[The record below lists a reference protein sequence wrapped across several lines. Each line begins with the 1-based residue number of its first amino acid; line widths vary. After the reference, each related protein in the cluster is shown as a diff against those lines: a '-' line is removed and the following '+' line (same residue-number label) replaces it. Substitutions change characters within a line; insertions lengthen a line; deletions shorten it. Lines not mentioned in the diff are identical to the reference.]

1 MAVLKF
7 RVSWE
12 EDDAIYRD
20 VLVKHTQNFQ
30 DLHIII
36 LKAFEFD
43 QKHNAT
49 FYRSNHTWQRGR
61 EISKE
66 VYDRAYKVAPLL
78 MEETIIGTEILDT
91 NQHFIYEYDFVKS
104 WSFLIQLI
112 QVIKNADADM
122 TLEYPIVSR
131 IEGVGPMQY
140 GTKGLLG
147 EKFADI
153 EEKYDLNEAADGFG
167 EEGEEEDAHASDD
180 GENSS
185 DDGGDDGDNAEDSDE
200 EDADAS
206 DEGDDA
212 EQNKQDNE
220 SSSEFFEGEAF

>member
-7 RVSWE
+7 RVYWE

-30 DLHIII
+30 DLHTII

-43 QKHNAT
+43 QKHDAT
-49 FYRSNHTWQRGR
+49 FYRSNDTWQRGR

-78 MEETIIGTEILDT
+78 MAETVIGTEIIDT

-112 QVIKNADADM
+112 QVIKNSDADM
-122 TLEYPIVSR
+122 TLEYPLVSR

-153 EEKYDLNEAADGFG
+153 EEKYDLNEGADGFG
-167 EEGEEEDAHASDD
+167 EEGEEDAHASDD
-180 GENSS
+180 S
-185 DDGGDDGDNAEDSDE
+185 DDAEDSDDSDE
-200 EDADAS
+200 GEDAD
-206 DEGDDA
+206 D
-212 EQNKQDNE
+212 NKQDNE
-220 SSSEFFEGEAF
+220 SGSGFFEGEAF

>member
-7 RVSWE
+7 RVYWE

-30 DLHIII
+30 DLHTII

-43 QKHNAT
+43 QKHDAT
-49 FYRSNHTWQRGR
+49 FYRSNDIWKRGR

-66 VYDRAYKVAPLL
+66 VYDRPYKVPPLL
-78 MEETIIGTEILDT
+78 MAETAISSEIIDT

-104 WSFLIQLI
+104 WSFLIELI

-122 TLEYPIVSR
+122 NLEYPLVSR

-153 EEKYDLNEAADGFG
+153 EEKYDLNEGADGFG
-167 EEGEEEDAHASDD
+167 EEGEDAHASDD
-180 GENSS
+180 G
-185 DDGGDDGDNAEDSDE
+185 GDDGE

-206 DEGDDA
+206 DDE
-212 EQNKQDNE
+212 DNNQE
-220 SSSEFFEGEAF
+220 SSGSEFFEGEAF

>member
-7 RVSWE
+7 RVYWE

-30 DLHIII
+30 DLHTII

-43 QKHNAT
+43 QKHDAT
-49 FYRSNHTWQRGR
+49 FYRSNDIWKRGR

-66 VYDRAYKVAPLL
+66 VYDREYKVPPLL
-78 MEETIIGTEILDT
+78 MAETAISSEIIDT

-104 WSFLIQLI
+104 WSFLIELI

-122 TLEYPIVSR
+122 NLEYPLVSR

-153 EEKYDLNEAADGFG
+153 EEKYDLNEGADGFG
-167 EEGEEEDAHASDD
+167 EEGEEGEEDTKGADNDDDEDAHASDD
-180 GENSS
+180 RENT
-185 DDGGDDGDNAEDSDE
+185 SDE
-200 EDADAS
+200 EDAED
-206 DEGDDA
+206 
-212 EQNKQDNE
+212 NNQDNE
-220 SSSEFFEGEAF
+220 SGSGFFEGEAF

>member
-30 DLHIII
+30 DLHLII

-43 QKHNAT
+43 QKHDAT
-49 FYRSNHTWQRGR
+49 FYRSNDTWQRGR

-78 MEETIIGTEILDT
+78 MEETIIGSEIIDT

-112 QVIKNADADM
+112 QVVKNADADM
-122 TLEYPIVSR
+122 TLEYPLVSR

-153 EEKYDLNEAADGFG
+153 EEKYDLNEAAEGFG
-167 EEGEEEDAHASDD
+167 EEGEDAHA
-180 GENSS
+180 
-185 DDGGDDGDNAEDSDE
+185 SDE

-206 DEGDDA
+206 DDREEDADASDEGEDADDS
-212 EQNKQDNE
+212 KQDNE
-220 SSSEFFEGEAF
+220 SGSGFFEGEAF

>member
-7 RVSWE
+7 RVYWE

-30 DLHIII
+30 DLHTII

-43 QKHNAT
+43 QKHDAT
-49 FYRSNHTWQRGR
+49 FYRSNDTWQRGR

-78 MEETIIGTEILDT
+78 MAETVIGTEIIDT

-112 QVIKNADADM
+112 QVVKNADADM
-122 TLEYPIVSR
+122 TLEYPLVSR

-153 EEKYDLNEAADGFG
+153 EEKYDLNEAAEGFG
-167 EEGEEEDAHASDD
+167 EEGEEDAHASDD
-180 GENSS
+180 G
-185 DDGGDDGDNAEDSDE
+185 GDDGE

-206 DEGDDA
+206 DDGGDD
-212 EQNKQDNE
+212 ESEDDNKQDNE
-220 SSSEFFEGEAF
+220 SGSGFFEGEAF

>member
-7 RVSWE
+7 RVYWE

-20 VLVKHTQNFQ
+20 VLVKHTQSFQ
-30 DLHIII
+30 DLHLII

-43 QKHNAT
+43 QKHDAT
-49 FYRSNHTWQRGR
+49 FYRSNDTWQRGR

-78 MEETIIGTEILDT
+78 MAETIIGTEIIDT

-112 QVIKNADADM
+112 QVVKNVDADM
-122 TLEYPIVSR
+122 TLEYPMVSR
-131 IEGVGPMQY
+131 VEGVGPMQY

-153 EEKYDLNEAADGFG
+153 EEKYDLNEGAEGFG
-167 EEGEEEDAHASDD
+167 EEGEEEDKADD
-180 GENSS
+180 N
-185 DDGGDDGDNAEDSDE
+185 DDDDTDEGE
-200 EDADAS
+200 EDAED
-206 DEGDDA
+206 
-212 EQNKQDNE
+212 NKQDNE
-220 SSSEFFEGEAF
+220 SGSGFFEGEAF

>member
-30 DLHIII
+30 DLHTII

-43 QKHNAT
+43 QKHDAT
-49 FYRSNHTWQRGR
+49 FYRSNYIWKRGR

-66 VYDRAYKVAPLL
+66 VYDREYKVPPLL
-78 MEETIIGTEILDT
+78 MAETAISSEIIDT

-104 WSFLIQLI
+104 WSFLIELI

-122 TLEYPIVSR
+122 NLEYPLVSR
-131 IEGVGPMQY
+131 IEGVGTMQY

-153 EEKYDLNEAADGFG
+153 EEKYDLNEAAEGFG
-167 EEGEEEDAHASDD
+167 EEGEDAHA
-180 GENSS
+180 
-185 DDGGDDGDNAEDSDE
+185 SDE

-206 DEGDDA
+206 DDREEDADASDEGEDADD
-212 EQNKQDNE
+212 NKQDNE
-220 SSSEFFEGEAF
+220 SGSGFFEGEAF

>member
-1 MAVLKF
+1 MAFLKF
-7 RVSWE
+7 RVYWE

-20 VLVKHTQNFQ
+20 VVVKHTQNFTE
-30 DLHIII
+30 LNNII

-43 QKHNAT
+43 QKHDAT
-49 FYRSNHTWQRGR
+49 FYRSNDTWQRGR

-66 VYDRAYKVAPLL
+66 VYDRTYKVAPLL
-78 MEETIIGTEILDT
+78 MEETIIGTEIIDT

-122 TLEYPIVSR
+122 TLEYPLVSR

-153 EEKYDLNEAADGFG
+153 EEKYDLNEAAEGFG
-167 EEGEEEDAHASDD
+167 EEGEEDAHASDD
-180 GENSS
+180 G
-185 DDGGDDGDNAEDSDE
+185 GDDGE

-206 DEGDDA
+206 DDGGDD
-212 EQNKQDNE
+212 ESEDDNKQDNE
-220 SSSEFFEGEAF
+220 SGSGFFEGEAF

>member
-30 DLHIII
+30 DLHFII

-43 QKHNAT
+43 QKHDAT
-49 FYRSNHTWQRGR
+49 FYRSNDTWQRGR

-66 VYDRAYKVAPLL
+66 VYDRTYKVAPLL
-78 MEETIIGTEILDT
+78 MEETTIGSEIIDT

-112 QVIKNADADM
+112 QVVKNADADM
-122 TLEYPIVSR
+122 TLEYPLVSR

-153 EEKYDLNEAADGFG
+153 EEKYDLNEAAEGFG
-167 EEGEEEDAHASDD
+167 EEGEDAHA
-180 GENSS
+180 
-185 DDGGDDGDNAEDSDE
+185 SDE

-206 DEGDDA
+206 DDREEDADASDEGEDADD
-212 EQNKQDNE
+212 NKQDNE
-220 SSSEFFEGEAF
+220 SGSGFFEGEAF

>member
-30 DLHIII
+30 DLHTII

-43 QKHNAT
+43 QKHDAT
-49 FYRSNHTWQRGR
+49 FYRSNDTWQRGR

-78 MEETIIGTEILDT
+78 MAETIIGTEIIDT

-112 QVIKNADADM
+112 QVVKNADADM
-122 TLEYPIVSR
+122 TLEYPLVSR

-153 EEKYDLNEAADGFG
+153 EEKYDLNEAAEGFG
-167 EEGEEEDAHASDD
+167 EEGEEDAHASDD
-180 GENSS
+180 G
-185 DDGGDDGDNAEDSDE
+185 GDDGE

-206 DEGDDA
+206 DDGGDD
-212 EQNKQDNE
+212 ESEDDNKQDNE
-220 SSSEFFEGEAF
+220 SGSGFFEGEAF

>member
-7 RVSWE
+7 RVYWE

-30 DLHIII
+30 DLHTII

-43 QKHNAT
+43 QKHDAT
-49 FYRSNHTWQRGR
+49 FYRSNDTWQRGR

-66 VYDRAYKVAPLL
+66 VYDRAYKVPPLL
-78 MEETIIGTEILDT
+78 MEETVIGTEIIDT

-112 QVIKNADADM
+112 QVIKNSDADM
-122 TLEYPIVSR
+122 TLEYPLVSR

-153 EEKYDLNEAADGFG
+153 EEKYDLNEGADGFG
-167 EEGEEEDAHASDD
+167 EEGEEDAHASDD
-180 GENSS
+180 S
-185 DDGGDDGDNAEDSDE
+185 DDAEDSDDTDE
-200 EDADAS
+200 EDAED
-206 DEGDDA
+206 
-212 EQNKQDNE
+212 NKQDNE
-220 SSSEFFEGEAF
+220 SGSGFFEGEAF

>member
-7 RVSWE
+7 RVYWE

-30 DLHIII
+30 DLHFII

-43 QKHNAT
+43 QKHDAT
-49 FYRSNHTWQRGR
+49 FYRSNDTWQRGR

-66 VYDRAYKVAPLL
+66 VYDRPYKVPPLL
-78 MEETIIGTEILDT
+78 MEETAISTEIIDT

-104 WSFLIQLI
+104 WSFLIALI

-122 TLEYPIVSR
+122 NLEYPLVSR

-153 EEKYDLNEAADGFG
+153 EEKYDLNEGADGFG
-167 EEGEEEDAHASDD
+167 EEGEDAHA
-180 GENSS
+180 
-185 DDGGDDGDNAEDSDE
+185 SDE

-206 DEGDDA
+206 DDRENTSDEGEEDA
-212 EQNKQDNE
+212 EEEDADDSKQDNE
-220 SSSEFFEGEAF
+220 SGSEFFEGEAF

>member
-7 RVSWE
+7 RVYWE

-30 DLHIII
+30 DLHLII

-43 QKHNAT
+43 QKHDAT
-49 FYRSNHTWQRGR
+49 FYRSNDTWQRGR

-78 MEETIIGTEILDT
+78 MAETVIGTEIIDT

-112 QVIKNADADM
+112 QVVKNADADM
-122 TLEYPIVSR
+122 TLEYPLVSR

-153 EEKYDLNEAADGFG
+153 EEKYDLNEAAEGFG
-167 EEGEEEDAHASDD
+167 EEGEEEDKADD
-180 GENSS
+180 N
-185 DDGGDDGDNAEDSDE
+185 DDADDDTEE
-200 EDADAS
+200 EDNN
-206 DEGDDA
+206 
-212 EQNKQDNE
+212 QE
-220 SSSEFFEGEAF
+220 SSGSGFFEGEAF